1 MLLREGSRRKMSQGT
16 GKSSG
21 GLEEGSR
28 RDLSRDLWACGP
40 QGVRTKAW
48 MTWSCQVAWVP
59 ELAEVF
65 PGNHYPSSSQ
75 QPFTLKSPRSASL
88 FERFPGGLPAVGRDL
103 LEIST

>member
-40 QGVRTKAW
+40 QGVRTKDW
-48 MTWSCQVAWVP
+48 MTWSCQVAWIP

-65 PGNHYPSSSQ
+65 LVITLPQAPSS
-75 QPFTLKSPRSASL
+75 PSP
-88 FERFPGGLPAVGRDL
+88 
-103 LEIST
+103 